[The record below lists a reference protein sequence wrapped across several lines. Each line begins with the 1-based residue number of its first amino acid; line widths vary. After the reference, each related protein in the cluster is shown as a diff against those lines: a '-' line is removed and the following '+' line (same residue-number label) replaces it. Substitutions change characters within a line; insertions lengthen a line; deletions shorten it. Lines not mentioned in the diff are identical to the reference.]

1 MSCLMRE
8 AILVSRRSKVA
19 YQITISKLNIGRR
32 QHLDKGRRTRESADS
47 EEVAISPSSWRATQ
61 VAA

>member
-32 QHLDKGRRTRESADS
+32 QHLDKGRRTKEFADS
-47 EEVAISPSSWRATQ
+47 EEVAHGAHK
-61 VAA
+61 